1 VSFPRPRRDHIVA
14 AALACLA
21 AVVVYWLAVDLF
33 PYHSVNDDEGVYL
46 TQAAMLLE
54 GRLFLYPGDLG
65 SLVRPWFFVADTA
78 GGDLRYYSKYSPVA
92 AAAFAVGR
100 VLGDWNLALG
110 LVAAGNA
117 ALIYV
122 LTADAFDRRTGHLAV
137 LLLVGTPLFLF
148 TSAVFLPYAPTTL
161 LNFAFATAY
170 VRTMRRGSHRWG
182 LVAGAAVGLAF
193 FARPYTAVLFASPF
207 IAHALGSLW
216 WTRGT
221 DDFRPTLTRLLAVAG
236 LGIAGVAV
244 TLGYNALVTGDPLL
258 FPYKAFGPNDGIGF
272 GRHELLGYDRVYT
285 PALAA
290 ETTGRLLRTLTTDW
304 TVAGPVGTLLAL
316 VGLAELPSD
325 RDALVDPT
333 LSAPAL
339 RVVLLAVVPAVVL
352 GNAYFWGTLNGI
364 ENGLIGLLG
373 PYYHFDLLLPLSA
386 FGAAGALVL
395 WRRLRDLTAGLDAPR
410 RRAVLAAA
418 LLVAAGVGGA
428 AGVEAVSGPYDE
440 NRLRTSNLANTY
452 EPFESWSPDHAVVFV
467 PDPYGDWLHH
477 PFQYLRN
484 DPGLDGDAV
493 YVINDGDV
501 ERFEAIDATGDRRPY
516 RFTYRGEWTGAVTP
530 TEPALVPLDV
540 KRGDRVTAT
549 TTVGVPARATRAR
562 VRIVTEAGSARHGVG
577 RVGGAGQGSRASNWS
592 TGDAV
597 TVDWRLDSTDGA
609 AAVLAPNGTAAAT
622 APLPPGVS
630 EVTLLVT
637 FVEPQGTTVTYRQ
650 TASVERTVRGV
661 RVIWPPET
669 RVCSLTTDCGRE
681 GVYVGPDGD
690 YVSGVSVETSARA
703 SNTTVTAASA
713 AS

>member
-1 VSFPRPRRDHIVA
+1 VSLSRPRRDQFVA
-14 AALACLA
+14 AALAALA
-21 AVVVYWLAVDLF
+21 GVAVYGLAVDLF

-65 SLVRPWFFVADTA
+65 GLVRPWFFVADTV
-78 GGDLRYYSKYSPVA
+78 GGDPRYYSKYSPVA
-92 AAAFAVGR
+92 AGVFAVGKL
-100 VLGDWNLALG
+100 LGDWDLALG

-117 ALIYV
+117 AFISA
-122 LTADAFDRRTGHLAV
+122 LTADAFDRRTGHLAT

-161 LNFAFATAY
+161 FNLAFAFAY
-170 VRTMRRGSHRWG
+170 VRTMRRDSPRWG
-182 LVAGAAVGLAF
+182 VVAGAAIGLAF
-193 FARPYTAVLFASPF
+193 FARPYTAVLFAAPF

-216 WTRGT
+216 WTWDT

-236 LGIAGVAV
+236 LGTAGVAV
-244 TLGYNALVTGDPLL
+244 TLGYNAVMTGDPFL
-258 FPYKAFGPNDGIGF
+258 FPYKAFGPEDGIGF
-272 GRHELLGYDRVYT
+272 GHHELLGYDRVYS

-290 ETTGRLLRTLTTDW
+290 ETTVRLLDILTTEW
-304 TVAGPVGTLLAL
+304 TVAGAVGAVLAL
-316 VGLAELPSD
+316 VGLAALPTE
-325 RDALVDPT
+325 RRAIADPS

-339 RVVLLAVVPAVVL
+339 RVVVLGVVPAVVL
-352 GNAYFWGTLNGI
+352 GNAYFWGTLNGL

-395 WRRLRDLTAGLDAPR
+395 WDRLRDATADLDAPK
-410 RRAVLAAA
+410 RRAVMAAA
-418 LLVAAGVGGA
+418 LLAGASVGGVAAVDA
-428 AGVEAVSGPYDE
+428 IEGPYDE
-440 NRLRTSNLANTY
+440 NRLRTSHLAETY

-484 DPGLDGDAV
+484 DPGFDGDVV

-530 TEPALVPLDV
+530 TEPALTSLDV

-549 TTVGVPARATRAR
+549 TTLGVPARATRAR
-562 VRIVTEAGSARHGVG
+562 VQIVTEDGRARTALG
-577 RVGGAGQGSRASNWS
+577 RVAGDGP
-592 TGDAV
+592 V
-597 TVDWRLDSTDGA
+597 TVRWDLDTVDGNA
-609 AAVLAPNGTAAAT
+609 SVLAPNGTAT
-622 APLPPGVS
+622 ASAGLPTGVS

-661 RVIWPPET
+661 RVIWPPEI
-669 RVCSLTTDCGRE
+669 RICSLTTDCGRE
-681 GVYVGPDGD
+681 GTYVGPDGD
-690 YVSGVSVETSARA
+690 YVSGVSVETRA
-703 SNTTVTAASA
+703 TATNATAGSTAS
-713 AS
+713 

>member
-1 VSFPRPRRDHIVA
+1 VSLSRPRRDQFVA
-14 AALACLA
+14 AALAALA
-21 AVVVYWLAVDLF
+21 GVAVYGLAVDLF

-65 SLVRPWFFVADTA
+65 GLVRPWFFVADTV
-78 GGDLRYYSKYSPVA
+78 GGDPRYYSKYSPVA
-92 AAAFAVGR
+92 AGVFAVGKL
-100 VLGDWNLALG
+100 LGDWDLALG

-117 ALIYV
+117 AFISA
-122 LTADAFDRRTGHLAV
+122 LTADAFDRRTGHLAT

-161 LNFAFATAY
+161 FNLAFAFAY
-170 VRTMRRGSHRWG
+170 VRTMRRDSPRWG
-182 LVAGAAVGLAF
+182 VVAGAAIGLAF
-193 FARPYTAVLFASPF
+193 FARPYTAVLFAAPF

-216 WTRGT
+216 WTWDT

-236 LGIAGVAV
+236 LGTAGVAV
-244 TLGYNALVTGDPLL
+244 TLGYNAVMTGDPFL
-258 FPYKAFGPNDGIGF
+258 FPYKAFGPEDGIGF
-272 GRHELLGYDRVYT
+272 GHHELLGYDRVYS
-285 PALAA
+285 PELAA
-290 ETTGRLLRTLTTDW
+290 ETTVRLLDVLTTEW
-304 TVAGPVGTLLAL
+304 TVAGAVGAVLAL
-316 VGLAELPSD
+316 VGLAALPTE
-325 RDALVDPT
+325 RRAIADPS

-339 RVVLLAVVPAVVL
+339 RVVVLGVVPAVVL
-352 GNAYFWGTLNGI
+352 GNAYFWGTLNGL

-395 WRRLRDLTAGLDAPR
+395 WDRLRDATADLDAPK
-410 RRAVLAAA
+410 RRAVMAAA
-418 LLVAAGVGGA
+418 LLAGASVGGVAAVDA
-428 AGVEAVSGPYDE
+428 IEGPYDE
-440 NRLRTSNLANTY
+440 NRLRTSHLAETY
-452 EPFESWSPDHAVVFV
+452 EPLESWSPDHAVVFV

-484 DPGLDGDAV
+484 DPGFDGDVV

-530 TEPALVPLDV
+530 TEPALTSLDV

-549 TTVGVPARATRAR
+549 TTLGVPARATRAR
-562 VRIVTEAGSARHGVG
+562 VQIVTEDGRARTALG
-577 RVGGAGQGSRASNWS
+577 RVAGDGP
-592 TGDAV
+592 V
-597 TVDWRLDSTDGA
+597 TVRWDLDTVDGNA
-609 AAVLAPNGTAAAT
+609 SVLAPNGTAT
-622 APLPPGVS
+622 ASAGLPTGVS

-661 RVIWPPET
+661 RVIWPPEI
-669 RVCSLTTDCGRE
+669 RICSLTTDCGRE
-681 GVYVGPDGD
+681 GTYVGPDGD
-690 YVSGVSVETSARA
+690 YVSGVSVETRA
-703 SNTTVTAASA
+703 TATNATAGSTAS
-713 AS
+713 

>member
-1 VSFPRPRRDHIVA
+1 VSARLRRDRLVA
-14 AALACLA
+14 AALAILA
-21 AVVVYWLAVDLF
+21 GIVVYWLAVDLF

-54 GRLFLYPGDLG
+54 GRLFLDPGALG
-65 SLVRPWFFVADTA
+65 PLVRPWFFVADTA

-92 AAAFAVGR
+92 AGVFAVGKL
-100 VLGDWNLALG
+100 LGDWNVALG

-117 ALIYV
+117 ALVYV
-122 LTADAFDRRTGHLAV
+122 LTAAAFDRRTGHLAV
-137 LLLVGTPLFLF
+137 LLLAGTPLFLF
-148 TSAVFLPYAPTTL
+148 TSAVFLPYAPTAL
-161 LNFAFATAY
+161 LNLAFAVAY
-170 VRTMRRGSHRWG
+170 VRAMRRDSPRWG

-221 DDFRPTLTRLLAVAG
+221 EDFRPTLVRLLAVAG
-236 LGIAGVAV
+236 LGTAGVAV
-244 TLGYNALVTGDPLL
+244 TLAYNLVVTGDPLV

-272 GRHELLGYDRVYT
+272 GRHELLGYDRVYS

-290 ETTGRLLRTLTTDW
+290 ETTGRLLRTLTTEW

-316 VGLAELPSD
+316 VGLADLSTD
-325 RDALVDPT
+325 RSALADPR
-333 LSAPAL
+333 LGAPAL
-339 RVVLLAVVPAVVL
+339 RAVVLALVPAVVL
-352 GNAYFWGTLNGI
+352 GNAYFWGTLNGL

-395 WRRLRDLTAGLDAPR
+395 WRRLRDATAGLDAPTR
-410 RRAVLAAA
+410 GAVLAAA
-418 LLVAAGVGGA
+418 LVVAAGVGGV
-428 AGVEAVSGPYDE
+428 AGVAAVEDPYDE

-452 EPFESWSPDHAVVFV
+452 EPFESWSPENAVVFV

-484 DPGLDGDAV
+484 DPGVDGDAL

-501 ERFEAIDATGDRRPY
+501 ERFDAIDATGDRRPY

-540 KRGDRVTAT
+540 KSGDRVAAT
-549 TTVGVPARATRAR
+549 TTLGVPARATYARA
-562 VRIVTEAGSARHGVG
+562 RIVTEAGSARYALG
-577 RVGGAGQGSRASNWS
+577 RVSDR
-592 TGDAV
+592 T
-597 TVDWRLDSTDGA
+597 TVDWGMDATDGTA
-609 AAVLAPNGTAAAT
+609 TVRAPNGTAVAT
-622 APLPPGVS
+622 APLPAGVS

-637 FVEPQGTTVTYRQ
+637 FVEPQGATVTYRQ

-669 RVCSLTTDCGRE
+669 KVCSLTTDCGRE
-681 GVYVGPDGD
+681 AMYVGPGGD
-690 YVSGVSVETSARA
+690 YVSGVAVETSARA
-703 SNTTVTAASA
+703 ENVTAASA

>member
-1 VSFPRPRRDHIVA
+1 VSARLRHDRLVA
-14 AALACLA
+14 AALAILA
-21 AVVVYWLAVDLF
+21 GIVVYWLAVDLF

-54 GRLFLYPGDLG
+54 GRLFLDPGALG
-65 SLVRPWFFVADTA
+65 PLVRPWFFVADGA

-92 AAAFAVGR
+92 AGVFAVGKL
-100 VLGDWNLALG
+100 LGDWNLALG

-117 ALIYV
+117 ALIYA
-122 LTADAFDRRTGHLAV
+122 LTTAAFDRRTGHLSV
-137 LLLVGTPLFLF
+137 VLLVGAPLFLF

-161 LNFAFATAY
+161 LNLAFAVAY
-170 VRTMRRGSHRWG
+170 VRAMRRDSPRWG
-182 LVAGAAVGLAF
+182 VVAGAAVGLAF

-216 WTRGT
+216 WTWGA
-221 DDFRPTLTRLLAVAG
+221 DEFRPTLVRLLAVAG
-236 LGIAGVAV
+236 LGVAGVAV
-244 TLGYNALVTGDPLL
+244 TLAYNLVVTGDPLV

-272 GRHELLGYDRVYT
+272 GRHELLGYDRVYS

-290 ETTGRLLRTLTTDW
+290 ETTERLLRILTAEW
-304 TVAGPVGTLLAL
+304 TVAGPVGTLLAI
-316 VGLAELPSD
+316 VGLADLSTD
-325 RDALVDPT
+325 RSALADPH
-333 LSAPAL
+333 LGAPAL
-339 RVVLLAVVPAVVL
+339 RAVVLALVPAVVL
-352 GNAYFWGTLNGI
+352 GNAYFWGTLNGL

-373 PYYHFDLLLPLSA
+373 PYYHFDLLLPFSA

-395 WRRLRDLTAGLDAPR
+395 WHRLRDATAGLAAPTR
-410 RRAVLAAA
+410 GAVLAVA
-418 LLVAAGVGGA
+418 LLVAVGVGGV
-428 AGVEAVSGPYDE
+428 AGVAAVEDPYDE

-452 EPFESWSPDHAVVFV
+452 EPFESWSPENAVVFV

-484 DPGLDGDAV
+484 DPGFDGDAL

-501 ERFEAIDATGDRRPY
+501 ERFDAIDATGDRRPY

-540 KRGDRVTAT
+540 KSGDRVAAT
-549 TTVGVPARATRAR
+549 TTLGVPARATYARA
-562 VRIVTEAGSARHGVG
+562 RIVTEAGSARAEIG
-577 RVGGAGQGSRASNWS
+577 RVDGP
-592 TGDAV
+592 V
-597 TVDWRLDSTDGA
+597 TVDWGVDATDGTA
-609 AAVLAPNGTAAAT
+609 TVRAPNGTAAAT
-622 APLPPGVS
+622 APLPAGVS

-661 RVIWPPET
+661 RVIWPPEI

-703 SNTTVTAASA
+703 SNVTAASA

>member
-1 VSFPRPRRDHIVA
+1 VSARLRRDRLVA
-14 AALACLA
+14 AALAVLA
-21 AVVVYWLAVDLF
+21 GIVVYWLAVDLF

-54 GRLFLYPGDLG
+54 GRLFLDPGALG
-65 SLVRPWFFVADTA
+65 PLVRPWFFVADTA
-78 GGDLRYYSKYSPVA
+78 GGGLRYYSKYSPVA
-92 AAAFAVGR
+92 AGVFAVGKL
-100 VLGDWNLALG
+100 LGDWNLALG

-117 ALIYV
+117 ALVYA
-122 LTADAFDRRTGHLAV
+122 LTAAAFDRRTGHLSV
-137 LLLVGTPLFLF
+137 VLLVGAPLFLF

-161 LNFAFATAY
+161 LNLAFAVAY
-170 VRTMRRGSHRWG
+170 VRTMRRDSPRWG
-182 LVAGAAVGLAF
+182 VVAGAAVGLAF

-216 WTRGT
+216 WTRRT
-221 DDFRPTLTRLLAVAG
+221 DDFRPTLVRLLAVAG
-236 LGIAGVAV
+236 LGVAGVAV
-244 TLGYNALVTGDPLL
+244 TLAYNLVVTGDPLV

-272 GRHELLGYDRVYT
+272 GRHELLGYDRVYS

-290 ETTGRLLRTLTTDW
+290 ETTGRLLRILTTEW
-304 TVAGPVGTLLAL
+304 TVAGPVGTLLAI
-316 VGLAELPSD
+316 VGLADLSTD
-325 RDALVDPT
+325 RSALADPT

-339 RVVLLAVVPAVVL
+339 RVVLLGLVPAVVL
-352 GNAYFWGTLNGI
+352 GNAYFWGTLNGL

-373 PYYHFDLLLPLSA
+373 PYYHFDLLLPFSA

-395 WRRLRDLTAGLDAPR
+395 WRRLRGATAGLDAPTR
-410 RRAVLAAA
+410 GAVLAVA
-418 LLVAAGVGGA
+418 LLVTAGVGGVAGA
-428 AGVEAVSGPYDE
+428 AAVEDPYDE

-452 EPFESWSPDHAVVFV
+452 EPFESWSPENAVVFV

-484 DPGLDGDAV
+484 DPGFDGDAL

-501 ERFEAIDATGDRRPY
+501 ERFETIDATGDRRPY

-540 KRGDRVTAT
+540 KAGDRVAAT
-549 TTVGVPARATRAR
+549 TTLGVPARATYARA
-562 VRIVTEAGSARHGVG
+562 RIVTEAGSARAEVG
-577 RVGGAGQGSRASNWS
+577 RV
-592 TGDAV
+592 DDPV
-597 TVDWRLDSTDGA
+597 TVDWGVDATDGTA
-609 AAVLAPNGTAAAT
+609 TVRAPNGTAAAT
-622 APLPPGVS
+622 APLPAGVS

-661 RVIWPPET
+661 RAIWPPET
-669 RVCSLTTDCGRE
+669 KVCSLTTDCGRE

-703 SNTTVTAASA
+703 SNVTAASA